1 MPFRFNARNAFL
13 TYPRCEHSPNALGE
27 FLRDM
32 RPTKYIH
39 VVRERHEDGTPH
51 LHVLV
56 QWVDKFNCRDPR
68 KFDYLGNHP
77 NLQPCRDV
85 AAVEDY
91 ITKSLSQDARATDE
105 FIHGTISRTNED
117 SKWRKVAEAISEDD
131 VLKAA
136 LEASARDFVIH
147 HDRIREYARSRRRS
161 RIPYSPRTGDTFRI
175 PESLAQ
181 YMVTEFTNPVGLCPS
196 LLTTRS
202 FISHNIERIVL
213 EPSCLSGQHEVE
225 KHPGQEASDIIITG
239 GACPICLL
247 STHPLH
253 I

>member
-117 SKWRKVAEAISEDD
+117 SKWRKVAEAISEED
-131 VLKAA
+131 VLTAA
-136 LEASARDFVIH
+136 LEASARDYVIH
-147 HDRIREYARSRRRS
+147 HDRIREFARSRRCHRL
-161 RIPYSPRTGDTFRI
+161 PYCPPAGQTFRL
-175 PESLAQ
+175 PHSLAE
-181 YMVTEFTNPVGLCPS
+181 YMITEFTNTVSICKFSREHEIFYS
-196 LLTTRS
+196 LT
-202 FISHNIERIVL
+202 
-213 EPSCLSGQHEVE
+213 
-225 KHPGQEASDIIITG
+225 
-239 GACPICLL
+239 
-247 STHPLH
+247 
-253 I
+253 